1 MKYKTNEIHICLK
14 VNIVYVVCLENI
26 FIVSTVLYFLL
37 NEAKYKAVICFS
49 AYSCMYFSFHFLL
62 LDPSKCYVSCRC
74 EGLESAD
81 TLMETCGGVSYLK
94 HGQEFYTV
102 KPQIFAFTP

>member
-49 AYSCMYFSFHFLL
+49 AYSCMYHSIF
-62 LDPSKCYVSCRC
+62 CYWIPANVTYR
-74 EGLESAD
+74 A
-81 TLMETCGGVSYLK
+81 V
-94 HGQEFYTV
+94 V
-102 KPQIFAFTP
+102 KVWSQQIR